1 MPTSIKIKDTS
12 ITPNVSVDCV
22 IFGFD
27 FSELKVLLIE
37 REEGDFENAP
47 EVPGMLALP
56 GDHITTIEDLDE
68 GAARVLKE
76 LTGLEK
82 IFLEQFK
89 AFGNPNRMNSESD
102 KKWMKF
108 IRAEPNVRVITVAYY
123 SLVKLGQYEPQAAS
137 FARHASWIPVSEI
150 PVLAFDH
157 NQIVNDALK
166 SLRLKLRHEPVGFE
180 LLPKKFT
187 LSQLQRLYE
196 IIIGTEF
203 EKRNF
208 RRKILKNNLL
218 IALDEKQT
226 GVPHKAA
233 RLYQFDR
240 DRYEKA
246 KEESYGFEI

>member
-47 EVPGMLALP
+47 ETPGMLALP
-56 GDHITTIEDLDE
+56 GDHITNNEDLDQ
-68 GAARVLKE
+68 GAERVLKE
-76 LTGLEK
+76 LTGLEN

-89 AFGNPNRMNSESD
+89 AFGSPKRVNNESD
-102 KKWMKF
+102 KKWMNF
-108 IRAEPNVRVITVAYY
+108 IRAKPDVRVVTIAYY
-123 SLVKLGQYEPQAAS
+123 SLVKLGQYEPQASS
-137 FARHASWIPVSEI
+137 FARHAAWVPVSEI

-157 NQIVNDALK
+157 NEIVEEALN
-166 SLRLKLRHEPVGFE
+166 SLRLKLKHEPVGFE

-218 IALDEKQT
+218 IPLDEKQT

-240 DRYEKA
+240 ENYEKA
-246 KEESYGFEI
+246 KEERHGFEL